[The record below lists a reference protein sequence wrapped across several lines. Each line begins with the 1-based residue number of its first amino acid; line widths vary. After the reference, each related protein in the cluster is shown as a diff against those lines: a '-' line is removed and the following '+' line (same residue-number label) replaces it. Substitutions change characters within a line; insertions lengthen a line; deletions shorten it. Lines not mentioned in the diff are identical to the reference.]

1 MATAAR
7 LDPFPEVERRAKAR
21 YSIEL
26 EVSFHSSGKRPL
38 AEGLGSTVNISSTGL
53 LIRSAEHRVLPG
65 DSLKI
70 SIDWPWML
78 DQVTP
83 LRLVAIGSVVRTQ
96 PQAFALKLK
105 RYQFRTA
112 GRKHQAASA

>member
-1 MATAAR
+1 MATAAW
-7 LDPFPEVERRAKAR
+7 LEPFPEIDRRSKAR
-21 YSIEL
+21 FPIEL
-26 EVSFHSSGKRPL
+26 DVNFCSSEKPPRS
-38 AEGLGSTVNISSTGL
+38 EGQGSTVNMSSTGL
-53 LIRSAEHRVLPG
+53 LVRAAEHKLMPG

-83 LRLVAIGSVVRTQ
+83 LRLVAIASVVRTQ
-96 PQAFALKLK
+96 PQGFALRLK

-112 GRKHQAASA
+112 ARKHNTASA